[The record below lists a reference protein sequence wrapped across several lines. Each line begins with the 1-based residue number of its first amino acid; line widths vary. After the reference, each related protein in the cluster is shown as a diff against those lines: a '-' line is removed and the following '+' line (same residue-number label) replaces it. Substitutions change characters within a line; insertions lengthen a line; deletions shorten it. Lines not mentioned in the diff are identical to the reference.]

1 MGRRMSEACRL
12 ADLKWQKAA
21 FAANFVGIHGR
32 RRFEEEFA
40 NRPVKAGRL
49 VDLDFLHKIEFPYLK
64 AVEEFGWI
72 TYLTSG
78 IEVFDGLVKIFY
90 TNAMKISDECFST
103 YIMGKYYEIKRGTIA
118 EALGIADEGE
128 EYNAY
133 KDHKTLSFSKKVL
146 GKRSLRVAPRYAKVL
161 KMHDRLLHLIVTYI
175 LTPSGTSYSV
185 IQRRDYWLMA
195 MIKSGKKPNLPGL
208 IFNDM
213 LRIVEATEPCT
224 LLYGMLL
231 SLMFA
236 KLNVDTSC
244 DLGIMHQSMTV
255 IGKRSV
261 HSFGYRQ
268 NKNGEWVKKEDIG
281 SDSEGELEMDFEEME
296 NGDEDEMNVEGG
308 QGSIAELA
316 ATIDDVKGRV
326 YNVEKQT
333 KKILELLTAMHAR
346 GGGSSSGSQ

>member
-12 ADLKWQKAA
+12 ADLKRQKAA

-64 AVEEFGWI
+64 AMEEFGWI
-72 TYLTSG
+72 TYLTYG

-118 EALGIADEGE
+118 KALGIADEGE

-133 KDHKTLSFSKKVL
+133 KDHKTLSFAKKVL

-175 LTPSGTSYSV
+175 LTPSGTS
-185 IQRRDYWLMA
+185 
-195 MIKSGKKPNLPGL
+195 
-208 IFNDM
+208 
-213 LRIVEATEPCT
+213 
-224 LLYGMLL
+224 
-231 SLMFA
+231 
-236 KLNVDTSC
+236 
-244 DLGIMHQSMTV
+244 
-255 IGKRSV
+255 
-261 HSFGYRQ
+261 
-268 NKNGEWVKKEDIG
+268 
-281 SDSEGELEMDFEEME
+281 
-296 NGDEDEMNVEGG
+296 
-308 QGSIAELA
+308 
-316 ATIDDVKGRV
+316 
-326 YNVEKQT
+326 
-333 KKILELLTAMHAR
+333 
-346 GGGSSSGSQ
+346 

>member
-1 MGRRMSEACRL
+1 MSEACRL
-12 ADLKWQKAA
+12 ADLKRQKAA

-64 AVEEFGWI
+64 AMEEFGWI

-118 EALGIADEGE
+118 ESLGIADEGE

-133 KDHKTLSFSKKVL
+133 KDHKTLSFAKKVL

-244 DLGIMHQSMTV
+244 DLGIMHQSMT
-255 IGKRSV
+255 
-261 HSFGYRQ
+261 
-268 NKNGEWVKKEDIG
+268 EDIG

>member
-12 ADLKWQKAA
+12 ADLKRQKVA

-40 NRPVKAGRL
+40 NRPVKA
-49 VDLDFLHKIEFPYLK
+49 
-64 AVEEFGWI
+64 
-72 TYLTSG
+72 
-78 IEVFDGLVKIFY
+78 EVFDGLVKIFY

-103 YIMGKYYEIKRGTIA
+103 YIMGKYYEIKRGTIV

-133 KDHKTLSFSKKVL
+133 KDHKTLSFAKKVL
-146 GKRSLRVAPRYAKVL
+146 GKRSLKVAPRYAKVL
-161 KMHDRLLHLIVTYI
+161 KMCDRLLHLIVTYI

-185 IQRRDYWLMA
+185 IQ
-195 MIKSGKKPNLPGL
+195 
-208 IFNDM
+208 
-213 LRIVEATEPCT
+213 RIVEATEPCT

-346 GGGSSSGSQ
+346 GEGSSSGSQ

>member
-12 ADLKWQKAA
+12 ADLKRQKVA
-21 FAANFVGIHGR
+21 FATNFVGIHGR
-32 RRFEEEFA
+32 RKFEEEFA
-40 NRPVKAGRL
+40 NRLIKAGRI

-64 AVEEFGWI
+64 TIEEFGWI
-72 TYLTSG
+72 TYLTSR

-90 TNAMKISDECFST
+90 TNAMKVSDECFST
-103 YIMGKYYEIKRGTIA
+103 YIIGRYYEIKRGTIA
-118 EALGIADEGE
+118 AALGITDEGE

-133 KDHKTLSFSKKVL
+133 KDHKTLSFAKKVL
-146 GKRSLRVAPRYAKVL
+146 EKRNLRVAP
-161 KMHDRLLHLIVTYI
+161 
-175 LTPSGTSYSV
+175 
-185 IQRRDYWLMA
+185 RRDYWLMA
-195 MIKSGKKPNLPGL
+195 MIKSEKKPNLPGL

-244 DLGIMHQSMTV
+244 DLAIMHQSTTV
-255 IGKRSV
+255 IGKRYV
-261 HSFGYRQ
+261 HSYGYRQ

-281 SDSEGELEMDFEEME
+281 SDSEGEPEMDFEEME
-296 NGDEDEMNVEGG
+296 SGDEDGMNVEGG
-308 QGSIAELA
+308 QSSIAKLA

-333 KKILELLTAMHAR
+333 KKILDLLTAMHAR
-346 GGGSSSGSQ
+346 GEGSSSRSQ

>member
-1 MGRRMSEACRL
+1 MSEACRL
-12 ADLKWQKAA
+12 ADLKRQKAA

-40 NRPVKAGRL
+40 NCPVKA
-49 VDLDFLHKIEFPYLK
+49 
-64 AVEEFGWI
+64 
-72 TYLTSG
+72 
-78 IEVFDGLVKIFY
+78 EVFDGLVKIFY

-103 YIMGKYYEIKRGTIA
+103 YIMGKYYKIKRGTIT

-133 KDHKTLSFSKKVL
+133 KDHKTLSFAKKVL

-224 LLYGMLL
+224 LL
-231 SLMFA
+231 
-236 KLNVDTSC
+236 
-244 DLGIMHQSMTV
+244 
-255 IGKRSV
+255 
-261 HSFGYRQ
+261 Q